1 MNIYICSVIY
11 VIICAKKIYFGDTT
25 FPQRK
30 YLFELVKESGNI
42 AKACRIA
49 KVSRGTYY
57 NWKERYEK
65 DGIEGL
71 REPKSCAPHNP
82 HKVNPEIEKR
92 IVELKREHSNWGKK
106 TIAQVIWKEH
116 NWEKVVAIE
125 TVKNILERHGL
136 WNPEKKKKRI
146 KNKGT
151 TSDQP
156 NKTIN
161 IDLCFI
167 PAESIHEHDFS
178 AFFQFMDEFS
188 KTDCEIIGRSVAKTT
203 SCGVDIFSQE
213 DKKYDEKMEEYLL
226 MRKNKKDTKEEKKK
240 NEDIM
245 AMEEKAH
252 QKQKAEELR
261 AQRRKIRIGRK
272 KEDINWK
279 RFREGRKKLTDK
291 EKKLSKDE
299 KKKINAEWKEKS
311 AERRVLKM
319 NRKTEDEEWRRKQKE
334 NKEQAMITISSLVA
348 ILVIIDN
355 CTRKCFG
362 LPLFMQGKRVNADD
376 IIKALEKQL
385 PPDLKYLISDNGK
398 QFIAEAFQKLCMKHN
413 ILHLRIT
420 PHRPATNGIAERFV
434 ERLKDMLAEREW
446 RNEKEL
452 LKILEEVMNEYN
464 DFPHQGLDGLS
475 PNEFERKILCATST

>member
-1 MNIYICSVIY
+1 M
-11 VIICAKKIYFGDTT
+11 
-25 FPQRK
+25 
-30 YLFELVKESGNI
+30 VKESGNI
-42 AKACRIA
+42 AKSCRIA

-71 REPKSCAPHNP
+71 REPKSCAPHDP
-82 HKVNPEIEKR
+82 HKVNPQIEKR
-92 IVELKREHSNWGKK
+92 IVELKREHSNRGKK
-106 TIAQVIWKEH
+106 RIAQLIWKEH

-125 TVKNILERHGL
+125 TVKNVLERHGL

-151 TSDQP
+151 TSDEP

-167 PAESIHEHDFS
+167 PAEAIQEHDFS
-178 AFFQFMDEFS
+178 TFFQFMDEFS
-188 KTDCEIIGRSVAKTT
+188 KTNYDVIGRSVAKTT

-213 DKKYDEKMEEYLL
+213 DKKYDEKMDKYLL
-226 MRKNKKDTKEEKKK
+226 MRKNKKDVKEEKKK

-245 AMEEKAH
+245 AMEEKAN

-261 AQRRKIRIGRK
+261 AQRRKMRIERK
-272 KEDINWK
+272 KEDKKWK
-279 RFREGRKKLTDK
+279 KFRRERKELENKQK
-291 EKKLSKDE
+291 NLSKDE

-311 AERRVLKM
+311 AERKALKA

-334 NKEQAMITISSLVA
+334 KQAMITMSSLVA
-348 ILVIIDN
+348 VLVIIDN

-362 LPLFMQGKRVNADD
+362 LPLFIQGKRVNADD

-385 PPDLKYLISDNGK
+385 LPDLKYLISDNGK
-398 QFIAEAFQKLCMKHN
+398 QFIAEAFQKLCMKNDIMHV
-413 ILHLRIT
+413 RIT

-434 ERLKDMLAEREW
+434 QRLKDMLAEREW
-446 RNEKEL
+446 RNAEEL
-452 LKILEEVMNEYN
+452 MKILDEVTNEYN
-464 DFPHQGLDGLS
+464 DAPHQGLDGLS
-475 PNEFERKILCATST
+475 PNEFEKRILCATSA